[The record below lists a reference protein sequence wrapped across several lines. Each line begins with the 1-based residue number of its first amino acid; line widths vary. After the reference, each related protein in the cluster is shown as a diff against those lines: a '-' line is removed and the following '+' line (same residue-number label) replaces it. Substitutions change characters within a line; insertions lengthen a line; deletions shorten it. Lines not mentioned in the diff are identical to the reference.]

1 MRRGWRRQ
9 NGTPWLRMETPTRR
23 RESWRDGGC
32 SLRRRALTS
41 LAPMGLPR
49 VAPASQGDHRSIS
62 RGIKTIAVC
71 APLRTDR
78 VDYCNCSQ
86 PLTEWP
92 RIFATQQLRQLE
104 KTFCWTPMLPG
115 PPGPMIA
122 GPRIAG
128 AMIAGPMIAGPHELS
143 LTSRIE
149 SDCSAPSS
157 NHVSQRRTARTK
169 ERHRANIG
177 KPLIQVL

>member
-1 MRRGWRRQ
+1 
-9 NGTPWLRMETPTRR
+9 METPTRR

-128 AMIAGPMIAGPHELS
+128 AMIAGPMIAGPMIAGPHELS